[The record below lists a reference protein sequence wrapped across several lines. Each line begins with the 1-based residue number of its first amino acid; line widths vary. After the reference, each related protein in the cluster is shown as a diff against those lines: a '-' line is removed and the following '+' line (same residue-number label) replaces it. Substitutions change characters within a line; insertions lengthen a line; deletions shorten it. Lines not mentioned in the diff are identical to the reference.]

1 MRKLNKKE
9 LTALQKLS
17 EAEMT
22 FIACIDIIANTIPEK
37 KDAFY
42 FSALTSLSYHLINR
56 LKEDEIHALGRVYSH
71 IMKFKREGMNN
82 ERFN

>member
-1 MRKLNKKE
+1 MRKLNNKE

-17 EAEMT
+17 EVEKT
-22 FIACIDIIANTIPEK
+22 FLECIDIIAGTIPEE

-42 FSALTSLSYHLINR
+42 FSALSSLSYQLINK
-56 LKEDEIHALGRVYSH
+56 LQEDEMHVLGRVYSH